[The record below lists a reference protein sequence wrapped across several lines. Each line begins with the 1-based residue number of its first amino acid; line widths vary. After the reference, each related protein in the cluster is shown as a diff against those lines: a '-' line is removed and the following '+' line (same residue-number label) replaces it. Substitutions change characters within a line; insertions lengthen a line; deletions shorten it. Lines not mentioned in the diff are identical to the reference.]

1 MFPYNLQLVSNALTF
16 LAKIAEK
23 NNYKSLFEDP
33 ATLSSICEKVVIP
46 NMEFRGISFFFT

>member
-1 MFPYNLQLVSNALTF
+1 MTF

-46 NMEFRGISFFFT
+46 NMEFRGEWSNNVSVLTRII